1 MQFLLALFLLLS
13 PASANYSSFYA
24 SRTQATRKNKNIS
37 PASDTSSMT
46 MDIPLSP
53 TSQSS
58 VSVRYWVNSSML
70 APNSPVMLTMG
81 GEGTANGVRCNEDM
95 ERHRAICVQVEHRFY
110 GESLPPEGASDT
122 QYFEGLNVDAGL
134 LDHATILSSVLA
146 SYPTAS
152 GLKRPVVNFGG
163 SYSGATATW
172 LRQSYPSLTDG
183 AVASSGV
190 VDAVLEF
197 TGFDEAVAAALD
209 PTCRAG
215 LEAAQRT
222 VDGKFEAG
230 EGPAMKKY
238 FNATNLDG
246 TVMGDEDFMYML
258 ADGYSMIVQY
268 GGKAELCDALEG
280 REDEEAVEGLR
291 SALFNHFGDD
301 FGQDCYY
308 DSECLKVVDGPA
320 SGMMGRQNSR
330 SWRFQKCTEVAY
342 LQSRPQGGIRSSL
355 LTLSALESQCKY
367 VFGAT
372 PDSGNALLNSA
383 RGGAAP
389 DVTNVLSLSYSDDPW
404 TAASTLTALSPSQPY
419 CATVCDGCGHCGS
432 GVGDKPEGDECKA
445 VQRAFVDEVVAQAR
459 FGGDYDDP
467 NHPGAGRS
475 FQVKVTGKSEGS
487 AVEASVEG
495 FDVDEEGGRV
505 PWGPL
510 PAAIDLEGVVV
521 DFSSKGGPKDLEG
534 TWDADKGGIVWADG
548 HVWTKL

>member
-1 MQFLLALFLLLS
+1 M
-13 PASANYSSFYA
+13 
-24 SRTQATRKNKNIS
+24 
-37 PASDTSSMT
+37 
-46 MDIPLSP
+46 
-53 TSQSS
+53 
-58 VSVRYWVNSSML
+58 
-70 APNSPVMLTMG
+70 
-81 GEGTANGVRCNEDM
+81 
-95 ERHRAICVQVEHRFY
+95 
-110 GESLPPEGASDT
+110 
-122 QYFEGLNVDAGL
+122 
-134 LDHATILSSVLA
+134 
-146 SYPTAS
+146 
-152 GLKRPVVNFGG
+152 VNFGG

-183 AVASSGV
+183 TVASSGV

-209 PTCRAG
+209 PSCRAG

-246 TVMGDEDFMYML
+246 TAMGDEDFMYML

-320 SGMMGRQNSR
+320 LGMMGRQNSR

-404 TAASTLTALSPSQPY
+404 TAR
-419 CATVCDGCGHCGS
+419 G
-432 GVGDKPEGDECKA
+432 GDLGRGAEQGAGGEVKTGREGGEEGDGD
-445 VQRAFVDEVVAQAR
+445 VNVVALLAPAEVSSEDVDKV
-459 FGGDYDDP
+459 GGDED
-467 NHPGAGRS
+467 
-475 FQVKVTGKSEGS
+475 
-487 AVEASVEG
+487 EA
-495 FDVDEEGGRV
+495 
-505 PWGPL
+505 
-510 PAAIDLEGVVV
+510 ADLEEVALLAAENHG
-521 DFSSKGGPKDLEG
+521 E
-534 TWDADKGGIVWADG
+534 
-548 HVWTKL
+548 